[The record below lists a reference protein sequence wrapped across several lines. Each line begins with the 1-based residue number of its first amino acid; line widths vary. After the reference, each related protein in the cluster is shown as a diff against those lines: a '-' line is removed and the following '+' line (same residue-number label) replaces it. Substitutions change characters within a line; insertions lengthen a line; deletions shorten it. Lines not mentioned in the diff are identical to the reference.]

1 MNWKAYIKS
10 PECWDEATSLA
21 QSETDTLSYAVE
33 NAVEEMVN
41 RCMKRMVDGNPKLK
55 EMDAMAIVDL
65 RNFVQRRVWWAASEW
80 MEENYTGNDWS

>member
-1 MNWKAYIKS
+1 MNWKAYIES

-33 NAVEEMVN
+33 NAVEDMVN
-41 RCMKRMVDGNPKLK
+41 RCMERMMEGNPKLK